1 MKLPLHRNDRIT
13 LRGTSFSAATGFFYL
28 ALVSKSSVVIVVV
41 CLWTLKPA
49 ASSRKSN
56 YECRRASDSLNMHYS
71 LRCGFALQ

>member
-13 LRGTSFSAATGFFYL
+13 LRGTSFFYF
-28 ALVSKSSVVIVVV
+28 ALVSKSNVGIVVV
-41 CLWTLKPA
+41 CLSMLKPA

-56 YECRRASDSLNMHYS
+56 YVCRRASDSLNMHYS